1 MVGSPAVGAI
11 GKSGRVDR
19 APAPCET
26 AAPYFAMSSVVV
38 VDLGESSETERVD
51 MTEVEILM
59 GGGVEGSSS
68 GV

>member
-1 MVGSPAVGAI
+1 MVGSPAVGAT

-26 AAPYFAMSSVVV
+26 AAPYLAMSSVVV
-38 VDLGESSETERVD
+38 VDVGDSSETERVD
-51 MTEVEILM
+51 MTEVEMLM
-59 GGGVEGSSS
+59 GGGVVGPSS